1 MGLLLSKL
9 KITSLV
15 FQSGQLNLIEEL
27 HLRGLVEL
35 IFCDNTTT
43 MDWLISEIRL
53 IEVGSIVQKS
63 KLNPAQIILNLF

>member
-27 HLRGLVEL
+27 FLRGKIEA
-35 IFCDNTTT
+35 IICDDTTT

-53 IEVGSIVQKS
+53 IEVGRIVQKS
-63 KLNPAQIILNLF
+63 KLNPTQIILNLF